1 VLRYEL
7 DYELSVYHEA
17 ITEGREVDMAQS
29 KERLQTLRIEMI
41 QLEL

>member
-1 VLRYEL
+1 MLRYEL
-7 DYELSVYHEA
+7 DYELSVLHEA
-17 ITEGREVDMAQS
+17 VTEGREDEMAQS